1 MKRRALLAAVPV
13 FASASRGL
21 AQTTAR
27 TARVGVITGLGEQDR
42 ESIARIAA
50 LRQGLAEKGW
60 REGVNLTIDV
70 RYSPDTAEKA
80 RTLAAELLAFKP
92 DVAVIQAPAM
102 AAMLE
107 AKSAVPIV
115 FLLGADPVGAKW
127 VESLA
132 RPGGN
137 VTGLT
142 GPESDVGAKWV
153 EFLTEVAPAVRH
165 IVVIRG
171 LGSSVSFGPA
181 IDRAAAQRGIDTT
194 YFTVGSP
201 AEIESAIAAAAAKP
215 NSGLVLPT
223 DAFTTAQR
231 HLVVDLAMRH
241 RLPLSAGSEPVAAA
255 GGLVVY
261 TVNTVDIYRR
271 AAVYVDRI
279 LKGERP
285 ADLPVQRPTL
295 YTLSLNLRT
304 AAALGLTVSPI
315 LLARADEIIE

>member
-1 MKRRALLAAVPV
+1 MRRRTLLAAFPV
-13 FASASRGL
+13 FASARRVL
-21 AQTTAR
+21 AQTVAK
-27 TARVGVITGLGEQDR
+27 TARVGVITGLTEQDK
-42 ESIARIAA
+42 ETKARLAA
-50 LRQGLAEKGW
+50 LRQGLAERGW
-60 REGVNLTIDV
+60 REGQNLTIDV
-70 RYSPDTAEKA
+70 RYATDTAERA
-80 RTLAAELLAFKP
+80 RTLVAELLAFKP

-102 AAMLE
+102 PAMLE

-115 FLLGADPVGAKW
+115 FLLGADPVGTKW

-132 RPGGN
+132 RPGRS
-137 VTGLT
+137 VTGFA

-201 AEIESAIAAAAAKP
+201 AEIEGAIAAAAAKP

-231 HLVVDLAMRH
+231 HLVVDLAMRYK
-241 RLPLSAGSEPVAAA
+241 LPLSAGSEPVAAA

-261 TVNTVDIYRR
+261 AVNTVDIYRR
-271 AAVYVDRI
+271 SAAYVDRI

-295 YTLSLNLRT
+295 YTLSLNLKT
-304 AAALGLTVSPI
+304 AKTLGLTIPPTI
-315 LLARADEIIE
+315 LARADEVIE

>member
-1 MKRRALLAAVPV
+1 MKRRSLLAAVPV
-13 FASASRGL
+13 LTSARSVP
-21 AQTTAR
+21 AQTVAR
-27 TARVGVITGLGEQDR
+27 TARVGVITGLTEQDKDTK
-42 ESIARIAA
+42 ARLAA
-50 LRQGLAEKGW
+50 FRQGLAEKGW
-60 REGVNLTIDV
+60 REGVNLTIEV
-70 RYSPDTAEKA
+70 RYAPDTMERA

-102 AAMLE
+102 PAMLE
-107 AKSAVPIV
+107 AKTAVPIV
-115 FLLGADPVGAKW
+115 FLLGADPVGVKW

-142 GPESDVGAKWV
+142 GPESDVGTKWV

-194 YFTVGSP
+194 FFTVGSP

-241 RLPLSAGSEPVAAA
+241 RLPLSAGSEPLAAA

-261 TVNTVDIYRR
+261 TVDTVDIYRR
-271 AAVYVDRI
+271 SAVYVDRI
-279 LKGERP
+279 LRGEKP
-285 ADLPVQRPTL
+285 ADLPVQRPTI

-304 AAALGLTVSPI
+304 AAALGLTVSPT
-315 LLARADEIIE
+315 LLARANDIIE